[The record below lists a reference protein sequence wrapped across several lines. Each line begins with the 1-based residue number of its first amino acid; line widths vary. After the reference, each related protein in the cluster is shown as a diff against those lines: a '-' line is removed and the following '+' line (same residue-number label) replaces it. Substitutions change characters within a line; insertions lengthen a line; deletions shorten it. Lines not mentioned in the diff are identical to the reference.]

1 MIFLNACIFFLGV
14 PGVIGLIIGHKDGP
28 ALALLAILAV
38 VLRFVLWLVD
48 RRGQVRR
55 DGRTPKRRA

>member
-38 VLRFVLWLVD
+38 VLRFVL
-48 RRGQVRR
+48 
-55 DGRTPKRRA
+55 